1 MLFAG
6 CFNEEYD
13 ESSVGEMSSDA
24 ATSSDDRDNS
34 DTDQSDN
41 DSWAV
46 YWYLCGSDLES
57 ENGAATADLMEMLEV
72 ELPENVSVVIQTG
85 GASSWDNDTVSP
97 NVIGRYLYDVNGFQ
111 QIDEQPQANMGEAQT
126 LADFLS
132 FCESNFPAEHKVM
145 IFWNHGGGSVSGAA
159 FDENYDNDSLT
170 LDEMYSA
177 FSLVYD
183 LIDGET
189 PFEVVGFDTCL
200 MATIDTAYAFS
211 DIAKYLVASEE
222 LEPGCGWNYTGWL
235 QALADNTS
243 VGGAELGKAICDTF
257 YETCVENEVADE
269 VTLSVTDLS
278 KFPALLAAYDNLGKE
293 SLALACENPRF
304 LSKLGREAARAENYG
319 GNNDDEGYTNM
330 VDLGHLVRNATNLLP
345 ESSADLLEALD
356 DCIVYRISGEYRSE
370 ATGLSCY
377 YSYNGDEDDLS
388 GYYTVGASEAFKHLY
403 TYAVYG
409 SLPDDGLEYL
419 ENIGLGRPEDIADN
433 YYTELDNHPL
443 TVSEIGDAV
452 LNIGGEYAELLKS
465 IYFTFCYLDSDS
477 DTLFML
483 GTDNDIYSDWENG
496 VFTDNF
502 RGVWGGIDGN
512 ICYMELVG
520 NGDGYNLYSVPIL
533 LNGSEYNLRVSYDY
547 AEGTYTILGARK
559 GLDDSGMADKNLRKL
574 MPGDEISLIQYA
586 MSISDAESE
595 IEPVITA
602 TFIVSGDTAFQ
613 ETDLGDG
620 TFAMMFEM
628 VDISNNS
635 YSSDVAFFT
644 VEGGVI
650 STEA

>member
-1 MLFAG
+1 M
-6 CFNEEYD
+6 
-13 ESSVGEMSSDA
+13 
-24 ATSSDDRDNS
+24 
-34 DTDQSDN
+34 
-41 DSWAV
+41 
-46 YWYLCGSDLES
+46 
-57 ENGAATADLMEMLEV
+57 
-72 ELPENVSVVIQTG
+72 
-85 GASSWDNDTVSP
+85 
-97 NVIGRYLYDVNGFQ
+97 
-111 QIDEQPQANMGEAQT
+111 
-126 LADFLS
+126 
-132 FCESNFPAEHKVM
+132 
-145 IFWNHGGGSVSGAA
+145 
-159 FDENYDNDSLT
+159 
-170 LDEMYSA
+170 
-177 FSLVYD
+177 
-183 LIDGET
+183 
-189 PFEVVGFDTCL
+189 
-200 MATIDTAYAFS
+200 
-211 DIAKYLVASEE
+211 
-222 LEPGCGWNYTGWL
+222 
-235 QALADNTS
+235 
-243 VGGAELGKAICDTF
+243 
-257 YETCVENEVADE
+257 
-269 VTLSVTDLS
+269 TDLS

-330 VDLGHLVRNATNLLP
+330 VDLGHFVRNATNLLP

-433 YYTELDNHPL
+433 YYPELDNHPL

-502 RGVWGGIDGN
+502 RGVWGGINGN

-547 AEGTYTILGARK
+547 AEGTYTIA
-559 GLDDSGMADKNLRKL
+559 
-574 MPGDEISLIQYA
+574 
-586 MSISDAESE
+586 
-595 IEPVITA
+595 
-602 TFIVSGDTAFQ
+602 
-613 ETDLGDG
+613 
-620 TFAMMFEM
+620 
-628 VDISNNS
+628 VDIGSGEVRRVKSDNAENMSALCDIIRGVDLAVAVHIAVNNH
-635 YSSDVAFFT
+635 DEFVDNVAFGIIQRIHIARRHITGGFLFT
-644 VEGGVI
+644 FCVQQLYVVAASEQCAIFRHFGLFVE
-650 STEA
+650 SA

>member
-6 CFNEEYD
+6 CFNGEYD

-24 ATSSDDRDNS
+24 ATSSDDRDKS
-34 DTDQSDN
+34 DTDQYDN

-222 LEPGCGWNYTGWL
+222 LEPGCGWNYT
-235 QALADNTS
+235 
-243 VGGAELGKAICDTF
+243 V
-257 YETCVENEVADE
+257 
-269 VTLSVTDLS
+269 
-278 KFPALLAAYDNLGKE
+278 
-293 SLALACENPRF
+293 
-304 LSKLGREAARAENYG
+304 
-319 GNNDDEGYTNM
+319 
-330 VDLGHLVRNATNLLP
+330 
-345 ESSADLLEALD
+345 
-356 DCIVYRISGEYRSE
+356 
-370 ATGLSCY
+370 
-377 YSYNGDEDDLS
+377 
-388 GYYTVGASEAFKHLY
+388 
-403 TYAVYG
+403 
-409 SLPDDGLEYL
+409 
-419 ENIGLGRPEDIADN
+419 
-433 YYTELDNHPL
+433 
-443 TVSEIGDAV
+443 
-452 LNIGGEYAELLKS
+452 
-465 IYFTFCYLDSDS
+465 
-477 DTLFML
+477 
-483 GTDNDIYSDWENG
+483 
-496 VFTDNF
+496 
-502 RGVWGGIDGN
+502 
-512 ICYMELVG
+512 
-520 NGDGYNLYSVPIL
+520 
-533 LNGSEYNLRVSYDY
+533 
-547 AEGTYTILGARK
+547 
-559 GLDDSGMADKNLRKL
+559 
-574 MPGDEISLIQYA
+574 
-586 MSISDAESE
+586 
-595 IEPVITA
+595 
-602 TFIVSGDTAFQ
+602 
-613 ETDLGDG
+613 
-620 TFAMMFEM
+620 
-628 VDISNNS
+628 
-635 YSSDVAFFT
+635 
-644 VEGGVI
+644 
-650 STEA
+650 

>member
-1 MLFAG
+1 MI
-6 CFNEEYD
+6 
-13 ESSVGEMSSDA
+13 ESGIG
-24 ATSSDDRDNS
+24 DNV
-34 DTDQSDN
+34 T
-41 DSWAV
+41 
-46 YWYLCGSDLES
+46 
-57 ENGAATADLMEMLEV
+57 
-72 ELPENVSVVIQTG
+72 VVLQTG
-85 GASSWDNDTVSP
+85 GTKEWHNNKVTGGETQRFVIRNKEITEKENLGRTSMVDKSSVSDFITWAAGNCP
-97 NVIGRYLYDVNGFQ
+97 ADRYSL
-111 QIDEQPQANMGEAQT
+111 
-126 LADFLS
+126 
-132 FCESNFPAEHKVM
+132 

-243 VGGAELGKAICDTF
+243 VDGAELGKAICDTF
-257 YETCVENEVADE
+257 YEACVENEVADE

-433 YYTELDNHPL
+433 YYPELDNHPL